1 MVYLIVIAICFTG
14 KKDEYMVCSKLS
26 VREHIIKNN
35 IKRLLNLY
43 YTIFLISYVYFCSV
57 PSPSEVTAYVN
68 RLSQLL

>member
-43 YTIFLISYVYFCSV
+43 YTIFLIS
-57 PSPSEVTAYVN
+57 
-68 RLSQLL
+68 